1 MISLK
6 RDVITEL
13 LVVLTRSILPLSIH
27 SYGRIEMSGNHNAEL
42 TDTKVSLSKSDLIS
56 HESDNHGQSA
66 LASMWKEA
74 YEHPVR
80 TGAIAAAAVVAGGA
94 AIALATRRPG
104 VLIIED
110 TPAMGMAMRD
120 TLQAAGHKVTWVTHV
135 SKLNP
140 LTGIDAAGKE
150 VAIAGNRKFK
160 LALLDGDLGKDMMT
174 GPEIVGSLR
183 RENIV
188 TLGTSTMADLN
199 LAMKTNGAEM
209 AATKP
214 VVFTSLVAKQLD
226 VRQALRA
233 PAEVQAS
240 LDALS
245 AAFRSKEIEPIRKA
259 ADAKLME
266 YFSKGV

>member
-1 MISLK
+1 MISRK
-6 RDVITEL
+6 SDVITEPS
-13 LVVLTRSILPLSIH
+13 VVFSRSRLPISIH
-27 SYGRIEMSGNHNAEL
+27 SFGRIEMSGNHNAEL

-56 HESDNHGQSA
+56 HESGNHGQSA

-80 TGAIAAAAVVAGGA
+80 TGAIATAVVAGGA
-94 AIALATRRPG
+94 ALWAATRRPG

-245 AAFRSKEIEPIRKA
+245 AKFRSKEIEPIRKA